1 MTSVREAAPDLASG
15 TTADTLV
22 STTGEENSTDH
33 ARALLDDPDPNAIA
47 RLWEQVEDI
56 WRHRKI
62 DPGLR
67 SDILRVAAKIDPTL
81 GAQLEREMDKA
92 VPSAVLAA
100 HQAELIP
107 DRPALG
113 AFPRSDKLAATSID
127 AWLVEDPLRL
137 RGVVIEACRFCR
149 DDRLVVTAVMQLA
162 EQLGIDL
169 ELAKGVVCHALIDAR
184 RPQAAAK

>member
-1 MTSVREAAPDLASG
+1 MTSGREAAPDLASG

-22 STTGEENSTDH
+22 STTGEKDSTSQ

-56 WRHRKI
+56 WRHRRI
-62 DPGLR
+62 DPELR
-67 SDILRVAAKIDPTL
+67 ADILRVAAKIDPAL
-81 GAQLEREMDKA
+81 VEQLEREMDKA
-92 VPSAVLAA
+92 VPSAVLSA

-107 DRPALG
+107 DQEALG
-113 AFPRSDKLAATSID
+113 AFPRSDKLTAPSID
-127 AWLVEDPLRL
+127 TWLVEDPLRL
-137 RGVVIEACRFCR
+137 RGVVLEACRFCR

-162 EQLGIDL
+162 ERLCIDL

-184 RPQAAAK
+184 RPQAVAK